1 MTDQL
6 ERDLTQMFARHA
18 DEVEI
23 PPVPVV
29 LLDAPAARPRRG
41 RTLALVAAAAAVAA
55 AVAIPIG
62 LAARDGDEVQPAP
75 APNTPQV
82 TGAPAIDVPYLLHGE
97 LHVGTLTLSTAASGI
112 VAFGDGVLVAQGA
125 DTVTWRRLDGDRLVA
140 APYLDEA
147 TQVAVSYDGGVV
159 AGRVDQGGTQAVRI
173 WNAASGTV
181 LDTIPLAAPP
191 VGHDPWQLGF
201 DAGGRLYWQDGTT
214 PEMRNPDGTV
224 VNLAAGGRS
233 LIGIAPTGPLLMT
246 GAAERVEVATMRADG
261 TVAGASV
268 VPVSTSA
275 AWSESGQ
282 LAYVAVGDGRLYATQ
297 PQIGTEPVEVPVAG
311 SRTAQPLGW
320 SDGKVVVISYGA
332 TETRV
337 LLIDPATGD
346 AEELF
351 TVAIN
356 DEGYGF
362 PAVGGTGAL

>member
-6 ERDLTQMFARHA
+6 ERDLTQMFARQA

-29 LLDAPAARPRRG
+29 LLDGPVAGPRRG
-41 RTLALVAAAAAVAA
+41 RTLALVAAAAAVVA
-55 AVAIPIG
+55 AVSIPIG
-62 LAARDGDEVQPAP
+62 LAARDGDDVQPAP
-75 APNTPQV
+75 APTTPQV

-97 LHVGTLTLSTAASGI
+97 LHVGALTLSTTASGI
-112 VAFGDGVLVAQGA
+112 VAFGDGVLVAEGA

-147 TQVAVSYDGGVV
+147 TLVAVSHDGGVV
-159 AGRVDQGGTQAVRI
+159 AGRVDQDGAAAVRV
-173 WNAASGTV
+173 WNADTGTI
-181 LDTIPLAAPP
+181 LDTITLATPP

-201 DAGGRLYWQDGTT
+201 DAGGRLYWQDGAT

-224 VNLAAGGRS
+224 VNLAASGRS

-246 GAAERVEVATMRADG
+246 GAGERVEVATTRADG
-261 TVAGASV
+261 TVLEVSG

-275 AWSESGQ
+275 AWNESGQ
-282 LAYVAVGDGRLYATQ
+282 LAYVAIGDGRLYATQ
-297 PQIGTEPVEVPVAG
+297 PQIGSEPVEVPVAG

-320 SDGKVVVISYGA
+320 SDGKVVVISYGTA
-332 TETRV
+332 ETKV

-351 TVAIN
+351 TVAVN
-356 DEGYGF
+356 DDGYAF